1 MKEIEKIKRIPIGE
15 KKAKYSFFCSS
26 FFFSLARTI
35 KGNREEKEEGS
46 FRRHKG
52 EKKKKR

>member
-15 KKAKYSFFCSS
+15 KKAKYSFFL
-26 FFFSLARTI
+26 SLARTI
-35 KGNREEKEEGS
+35 KGNREKKEEGS